1 LGASPHANSD
11 MRNKVLGV
19 IAGLVGMLLA
29 AGAHVAPL
37 QAQNEGKSVL
47 GRPSDSGNELS
58 DPTEADIIK
67 ALKPPSRTTRGL
79 GSGGPGSGGPGS
91 TRSISGHERE
101 ALERGDLP
109 KVDLRIEFEPN
120 SDRLT
125 AASKQVLTALAEAF
139 KRPEL
144 GSNRFAIVGH
154 TDGRGSEQYN
164 QQLSER
170 RAAAVKDYLVRTAGI
185 EESRL
190 VAIGFG
196 KSKPLNSSDPL
207 AAENRR
213 VEIVNLLN

>member
-1 LGASPHANSD
+1 

-19 IAGLVGMLLA
+19 ISGLVGMLLA
-29 AGAHVAPL
+29 AGAHLSPV

-47 GRPSDSGNELS
+47 GRPADAGSELS
-58 DPTEADIIK
+58 DPTEADIIR
-67 ALKPPSRTTRGL
+67 ALKPQPRTTRGL
-79 GSGGPGSGGPGS
+79 SPGGGPGS
-91 TRSISGHERE
+91 TRSLSIGQERE

-125 AASKQVLTALAEAF
+125 AASKQVLAALAEAL
-139 KRPEL
+139 KQPAL

-154 TDGRGSEQYN
+154 TDGRGSEQHN
-164 QQLSER
+164 QKLSER
-170 RAAAVKDYLVRTAGI
+170 RAAAVKDYLVRTGAI

-196 KSKPLNSSDPL
+196 KSKPLDRSDPL
-207 AAENRR
+207 AAVNRR
-213 VEIVNLLN
+213 VEIVNLL

>member
-1 LGASPHANSD
+1 

-19 IAGLVGMLLA
+19 VAGLVGMLLA
-29 AGAHVAPL
+29 AGAHLSPV

-47 GRPSDSGNELS
+47 GRPADAGSELS
-58 DPTEADIIK
+58 DPTEADIIR
-67 ALKPPSRTTRGL
+67 ALKPLPRTRGL
-79 GSGGPGSGGPGS
+79 SPGGGPGS
-91 TRSISGHERE
+91 TRSLTVAPGQERE

-125 AASKQVLTALAEAF
+125 AASKQVLTALAEAL

-164 QQLSER
+164 QKLSER
-170 RAAAVKDYLVRTAGI
+170 RAAAVKDFLVRAGAV
-185 EESRL
+185 EEARL

-196 KSKPLNSSDPL
+196 KSKPLDSSDPL
-207 AAENRR
+207 AAVNRR

>member
-1 LGASPHANSD
+1 

-19 IAGLVGMLLA
+19 VAGLVGMLLA
-29 AGAHVAPL
+29 AGAHLSPV

-47 GRPSDSGNELS
+47 GRPADAGSELS
-58 DPTEADIIK
+58 DPTEADIIR
-67 ALKPPSRTTRGL
+67 ALKPQPRTTRGL
-79 GSGGPGSGGPGS
+79 SPGGGPGS
-91 TRSISGHERE
+91 TRSLTVAPGQERE

-125 AASKQVLTALAEAF
+125 AASKQVLAALAEAL
-139 KRPEL
+139 KQPAL

-164 QQLSER
+164 QKLSER
-170 RAAAVKDYLVRTAGI
+170 RAAAVKDFLVRTGAI

-196 KSKPLNSSDPL
+196 KSKPLDRSDPL
-207 AAENRR
+207 AAVNRR

>member
-1 LGASPHANSD
+1 
-11 MRNKVLGV
+11 MRNKISAV
-19 IAGLVGMLLA
+19 IIALVGAPA
-29 AGAHVAPL
+29 AVGVQVAPV
-37 QAQNEGKSVL
+37 QAQNEGKGVL

-58 DPTEADIIK
+58 DPTEIDIIK
-67 ALKPPSRTTRGL
+67 TLKSPPRTRGL
-79 GSGGPGSGGPGS
+79 GSGGLGPGGP
-91 TRSISGHERE
+91 TRSISVAPGEERE

-109 KVDLRIEFEPN
+109 KVDLRVEFEPN

-125 AASKQVLTALAEAF
+125 AASKQVLTTLAEAL

-170 RAAAVKDYLVRTAGI
+170 RAAAVKDYLVRTMGI
-185 EESRL
+185 KESRL

>member
-1 LGASPHANSD
+1 
-11 MRNKVLGV
+11 MRNKLLGF
-19 IAGLVGMLLA
+19 IAGLVGVLLA
-29 AGAHVAPL
+29 ASADLAPV

-79 GSGGPGSGGPGS
+79 GSGGPESARSGP
-91 TRSISGHERE
+91 TRSLSVAPGKERE

-109 KVDLRIEFEPN
+109 KVDLRIEFEPY

-125 AASKQVLTALAEAF
+125 VASKQALTALAEAL

-144 GSNRFAIVGH
+144 GSNRFAIAGH
-154 TDGRGSEQYN
+154 TDGRGSEHYN

-170 RAAAVKDYLVRTAGI
+170 RAAAVKDYLVRTGGI
-185 EESRL
+185 EETRL

-196 KSKPLNSSDPL
+196 KSKPLNRSDPL